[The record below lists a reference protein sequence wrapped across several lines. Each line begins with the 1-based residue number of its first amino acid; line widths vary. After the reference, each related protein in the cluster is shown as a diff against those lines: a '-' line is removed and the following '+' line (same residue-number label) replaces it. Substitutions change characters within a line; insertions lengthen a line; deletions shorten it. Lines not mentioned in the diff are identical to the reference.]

1 MGLDE
6 RKETPTEA
14 NKYSQEGRGA
24 GRNENIQNLNSFL
37 MLVNMFVPD
46 SLFYFFILAKR
57 RHSLWRLVLM

>member
-46 SLFYFFILAKR
+46 SLFFILAKR